1 MEVPDRFQ
9 LFRLSFYWSYTLT
22 VTGATSHVL
31 SAHRCRLHCILTNSY
46 KVAPG
51 WKRLAGVGAAK
62 LPANEKTPRVCLSTL
77 HLLLQMFCQPGSVFI
92 TVCRCLCV
100 CVWDFF
106 LAGDKQTHTH
116 SQSGCIILVSEASA
130 GGGQSVFWIN
140 DQFNFMHHADIS
152 PTEPERLMEFH
163 MYARYSGW
171 LYHNAT

>member
-22 VTGATSHVL
+22 VTGATRHVL

-51 WKRLAGVGAAK
+51 WKRLAGVAAAK

-116 SQSGCIILVSEASA
+116 TQGVSLAALYSSQKRVR
-130 GGGQSVFWIN
+130 GGGEGSPYSESMTNSISCTTLTFHQQS
-140 DQFNFMHHADIS
+140 
-152 PTEPERLMEFH
+152 RK
-163 MYARYSGW
+163 G
-171 LYHNAT
+171 